1 MSGREVVA
9 KFVACNHAI
18 IKVNDNYRDF
28 VSDMTKVYTGISFT
42 SHNTEYEYEFV
53 EFLVPFVRCLLKPVE
68 GLKKLTDVVLFS
80 FHHEPLRLL
89 HLDGFFMFGV
99 QKCSFDIELCQFKIH
114 GWCLGK
120 EDFDCT
126 LFRDGS
132 ECFVEV
138 SILYCCR
145 DSTTEIVFFFDGLFP
160 VFRVFGQHELFIAL
174 RFIWFYKKSR
184 RPLKRYFF
192 IVRHPVNH
200 FYKTSLPG
208 KKLEAIRAA
217 DTIIYGKLW
226 FNGRLDIDRHKCR
239 QFVPMLAVIASLFQ
253 LVLRTRALCC
263 FAVRLHFHKFC
274 ISAGNGFS
282 RLVVPEQAVF

>member
-1 MSGREVVA
+1 MVRLGRSRTIFIPTNLVGFSVRISIFFFEMFNHCLDYIR
-9 KFVACNHAI
+9 FVACNHAI

-145 DSTTEIVFFFDGLFP
+145 DSTTVSLAFQRSATPGYAGLYFP
-160 VFRVFGQHELFIAL
+160 IHL
-174 RFIWFYKKSR
+174 
-184 RPLKRYFF
+184 
-192 IVRHPVNH
+192 
-200 FYKTSLPG
+200 
-208 KKLEAIRAA
+208 
-217 DTIIYGKLW
+217 
-226 FNGRLDIDRHKCR
+226 
-239 QFVPMLAVIASLFQ
+239 
-253 LVLRTRALCC
+253 
-263 FAVRLHFHKFC
+263 
-274 ISAGNGFS
+274 
-282 RLVVPEQAVF
+282 